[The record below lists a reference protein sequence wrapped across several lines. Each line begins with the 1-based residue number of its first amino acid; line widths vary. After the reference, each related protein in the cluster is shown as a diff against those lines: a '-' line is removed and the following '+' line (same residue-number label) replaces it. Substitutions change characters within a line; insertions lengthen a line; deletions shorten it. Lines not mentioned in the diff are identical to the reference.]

1 MICLE
6 VIVNGKRSTVAGVA
20 SAQTLSAEICTY
32 PGLHQSWLEVYG
44 EVVPDDQPEVDA
56 EWLST
61 QLSVGDKVQIQ
72 LIESD
77 DPSTPKLSRIDPTAA
92 ASDDIPCV
100 CAFCGKDSQQTEGM
114 VASRKAM
121 ICRSCICYLYEV
133 VSDDD
138 EESTLETE

>member
-1 MICLE
+1 M
-6 VIVNGKRSTVAGVA
+6 TGV
-20 SAQTLSAEICTY
+20 QTCALPIF
-32 PGLHQSWLEVYG
+32 
-44 EVVPDDQPEVDA
+44 
-56 EWLST
+56 
-61 QLSVGDKVQIQ
+61 
-72 LIESD
+72 ESD
-77 DPSTPKLSRIDPTAA
+77 DPSTPKLSRVDPTAA

>member
-20 SAQTLSAEICTY
+20 SAQTLTAEICAY
-32 PGLHQSWLEVYG
+32 PGLNQSWLQVYG
-44 EVVPDDQPEVDA
+44 EVMPDDQPDVDA

-61 QLSVGDKVQIQ
+61 QLSVGDQVQIQ

-77 DPSTPKLSRIDPTAA
+77 DPVAPRMRRIEPTAA
-92 ASDDIPCV
+92 TSDGIPCV
-100 CAFCGKDSQQTEGM
+100 CAFCGKDSHQTEGM

-138 EESTLETE
+138 ENGAIGAE